1 MTIDKSLY
9 VAPSGKKNILLASET
24 AASARTYKV
33 ELQTTVKLYGRAMH
47 NWLTSLDMIAGL
59 ERFNF
64 KKNLNKYYEIIK
76 TEI

>member
-64 KKNLNKYYEIIK
+64 IFKICKIFFFI
-76 TEI
+76 